1 MNKTLTKLIMAALA
15 LVLAVSVAVMATYAW
30 TILSKSPAA
39 EGIQI
44 NIGGGNTILIAP
56 DITQTVDGS
65 TYHYPGTFSEK
76 LNFSQLDSYRYLQS
90 LGGLSPVSTANGLDW
105 FLSDSNGY
113 TLDYNLAHANLSEN
127 TEELVRGHYIYL
139 DFWVVSPD
147 SDYTL
152 RVSSDSNSGSF
163 AIDLMEVSALAD
175 GGYELSNN
183 TQGAAT
189 ASVRVGFLTDQTP
202 ATEAYSYY
210 QNSQYARG
218 QYTQLKGLFGSDREN
233 YSFYIYEP
241 NGDYHPN
248 TDVAQPGSYVIT
260 QPMGLIDGEI
270 SQTDIQDCLSVQ
282 LTNRWSESDNG
293 SSELAE
299 RFQTAIAGRD
309 MSGKTAEELETF
321 FYTEYLQNQVGA
333 YVESADFIKSTDIL
347 YRAATAGTVN
357 ANALSALT
365 TAGATEDAYIIKL
378 EKNVPQRVRMFIWLE
393 GQDVDCASSAF
404 ADSFALS
411 LELAG
416 GST

>member
-65 TYHYPGTFSEK
+65 IYHYPGTFSEK
-76 LNFSQLDSYRYLQS
+76 LNFSQLDSYNYLKS
-90 LGGLSPVSTANGLDW
+90 LGGLSPVSTTNGLDW

-113 TLDYNLAHANLSEN
+113 TQDYNLGHANLSGG
-127 TEELVRGHYIYL
+127 TEELARGHYIYL
-139 DFWVVSPD
+139 DFWVVSPG

-152 RVSSDSNSGSF
+152 RLSSDSNSGSF
-163 AIDLMEVSALAD
+163 AIDLMDVSEAD
-175 GGYELSNN
+175 GGGYVLSSN

-189 ASVRVGFLTDQTP
+189 ASVRIGFLTDQTP
-202 ATEAYSYY
+202 APDAYSYY
-210 QNSQYARG
+210 QSSQYARG
-218 QYTQLKGLFGSDREN
+218 QYTQLMGLFGSNREN

-248 TDVAQPGSYVIT
+248 AEVAQPGSYVIT
-260 QPMGLIDGEI
+260 QPMGLVDGEI
-270 SQTDIQDCLSVQ
+270 SQTDIRDRLSVQ
-282 LTNRWSESDNG
+282 LTNRWAKTDSG
-293 SSELAE
+293 SYELAE
-299 RFQTAIAGRD
+299 RFHTAIVGRD
-309 MSGKTAEELETF
+309 LSGKTVEEMETF
-321 FYTEYLQNQVGA
+321 FYTEYLQNQVGT

-347 YRAATAGTVN
+347 YRAASAGTVN
-357 ANALSALT
+357 ANTLTALT

-378 EKNVPQRVRMFIWLE
+378 EKNVPQRVRMFVWLE

>member
-15 LVLAVSVAVMATYAW
+15 LILAVSVAVMATYAW
-30 TILSKSPAA
+30 TVLSTTPTAD
-39 EGIQI
+39 GIQI

-65 TYHYPGTFSEK
+65 VYHYPGAFSEK
-76 LNFSQLDSYRYLQS
+76 LNFSQLDSYSYLKT

-105 FLSDSNGY
+105 FLSNSDGY
-113 TLDYNLAHANLSEN
+113 TQDYNLAHANRSDYG
-127 TEELVRGHYIYL
+127 EELKRGHYVYL
-139 DFWVVSPD
+139 DFWVVSPN

-152 RVSSDSNSGSF
+152 RVSSDGNGGSF
-163 AIDLMEVSALAD
+163 AIDLMNVSATG
-175 GGYELSNN
+175 GGYELVNN

-189 ASVRVGFLTDQTP
+189 ASVRIGFLTDQTL
-202 ATEAYSYY
+202 AQDAYAYY
-210 QNSQYARG
+210 RNSPYARE
-218 QYTQLKGLFGSDREN
+218 QYTQLKGLFGSDREL

-248 TDVAQPGSYVIT
+248 TDVAEQGSYVVT
-260 QPMGLIDGEI
+260 QPMGYTDGQI
-270 SQTDIQDCLSVQ
+270 SPTNIQNLSVQ
-282 LTNRWSESDNG
+282 LTNRWKKTG
-293 SSELAE
+293 SGAYELAE

-309 MSGKTAEELETF
+309 LLGKTEEEWEAF
-321 FYTEYLQNQVGA
+321 FYTEYLQNQVGT
-333 YVESADFIKSTDIL
+333 YVDSAAFIKNTEILYKAASGNVVSAD
-347 YRAATAGTVN
+347 TV
-357 ANALSALT
+357 SALT
-365 TAGATEDAYIIKL
+365 TSGATEDAYIIKL